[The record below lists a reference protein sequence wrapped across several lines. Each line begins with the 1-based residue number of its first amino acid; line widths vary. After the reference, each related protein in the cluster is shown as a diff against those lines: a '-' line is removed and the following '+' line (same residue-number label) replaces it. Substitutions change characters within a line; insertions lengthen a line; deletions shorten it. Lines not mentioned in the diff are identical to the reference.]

1 MDLFCLKNKHALMA
15 ALYLLTADWK
25 LWNSNE
31 KSAIFVIMPEE
42 NRNGIAKKYHL
53 HQGGTLPSW

>member
-1 MDLFCLKNKHALMA
+1 MA